1 MAIKIGGDELFTEI
15 EISYKLQL
23 VSFLDVLAIWI
34 GGDELFTEI
43 EVSYNWYHSSTCWL
57 SG

>member
-1 MAIKIGGDELFTEI
+1 MFAIRLGGDEVFTEI

-34 GGDELFTEI
+34 GCDELFTEI
-43 EVSYNWYHSSTCWL
+43 EISYNW
-57 SG
+57 